1 MEQENRVNENQ
12 AESAQKQIPEW
23 EAQLQ
28 EMMKNAYLTGL
39 SKGGKSFVG
48 VLYKQLLEGK
58 KKKLNPAKILM
69 NLEHTCKRLLSVADF
84 DPTGKAAE
92 SAETEQEEQENENA
106 EKGSI

>member
-1 MEQENRVNENQ
+1 MEQENKINENQ
-12 AESAQKQIPEW
+12 AETSKTPEW
-23 EAQLQ
+23 EVQLQ

-92 SAETEQEEQENENA
+92 PAKTEQEEQENENA